1 MYEIVLEKLESK
13 ETIMQ
18 NRNTKKK
25 KKKTLQAVFL
35 KKTSRLI
42 QEGLLQ
48 LSRGSDFTF
57 PCKSLSLVGDPRSQ
71 MPRSQKTKT

>member
-25 KKKTLQAVFL
+25 KKK
-35 KKTSRLI
+35 
-42 QEGLLQ
+42 
-48 LSRGSDFTF
+48 DFTSSF
-57 PCKSLSLVGDPRSQ
+57 FKKKLRD
-71 MPRSQKTKT
+71 

>member
-25 KKKTLQAVFL
+25 KKK
-35 KKTSRLI
+35 
-42 QEGLLQ
+42 
-48 LSRGSDFTF
+48 DFT
-57 PCKSLSLVGDPRSQ
+57 RSFFKKKI
-71 MPRSQKTKT
+71 RD